1 MVVFCPPPSPAP
13 PARCGPNQAVMDDV
27 LLPPPPLGIALGFLE
42 TREDQ
47 KKDRG
52 KIQREPQPDKVYHR
66 TSRWILMAL
75 CCQPACPP
83 VCLFVGVSVHECVR
97 PCAERNIKSMLGRP
111 GFLPV
116 WHCRAELGCSLARP
130 QRHDSVEEEE
140 EELRKA
146 LFFLPPLPSVRG
158 RIYIWNSGNSGLHFV
173 TYLYTRMGCHC
184 CLVSPS
190 FPDRVKINAE
200 EKPNLH
206 YIHFK
211 LSANDQG

>member
-1 MVVFCPPPSPAP
+1 MCRKEHKIHAGSTRLSP
-13 PARCGPNQAVMDDV
+13 
-27 LLPPPPLGIALGFLE
+27 
-42 TREDQ
+42 
-47 KKDRG
+47 
-52 KIQREPQPDKVYHR
+52 
-66 TSRWILMAL
+66 
-75 CCQPACPP
+75 
-83 VCLFVGVSVHECVR
+83 
-97 PCAERNIKSMLGRP
+97 
-111 GFLPV
+111 
-116 WHCRAELGCSLARP
+116 SLALQSRAWLVAP
-130 QRHDSVEEEE
+130 SLAHKGMTVWTVEEEE
-140 EELRKA
+140 ELKKA

-158 RIYIWNSGNSGLHFV
+158 RIYIWNLGNSGLHFV